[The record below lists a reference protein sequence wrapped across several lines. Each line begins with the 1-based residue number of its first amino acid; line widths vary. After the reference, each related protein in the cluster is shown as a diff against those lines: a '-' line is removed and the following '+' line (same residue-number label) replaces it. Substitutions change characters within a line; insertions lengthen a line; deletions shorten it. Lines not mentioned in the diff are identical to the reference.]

1 MIEDLLRPQHLAL
14 ILGIIL
20 LFSVALAAAGVG
32 AAFAFGL
39 LRRIMPRERSR

>member
-1 MIEDLLRPQHLAL
+1 MIEDLLRPQHLVL

-20 LFSVALAAAGVG
+20 LFSVALVVAGSAAAL
-32 AAFAFGL
+32 AFGL